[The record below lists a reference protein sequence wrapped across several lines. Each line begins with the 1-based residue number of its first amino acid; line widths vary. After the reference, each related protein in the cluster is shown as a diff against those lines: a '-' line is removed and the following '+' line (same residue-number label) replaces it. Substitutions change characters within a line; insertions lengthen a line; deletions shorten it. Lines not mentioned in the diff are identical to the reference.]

1 LFSDKKAGQSSSGRI
16 AGFFLSPL
24 RYNKSKNT
32 RGDGIMVKRFTIL
45 SLLLMLAVGLSLLGC
60 SGGGKSEETSTAG
73 NAVERGKIL
82 VEAVMLGENK
92 APGCTTCHSLEAG
105 KVIIGPSLA
114 GIATHAETASAGM
127 SAEEFLRES
136 IIDPNAVI
144 AEGFPAGVMY
154 QNYAMNLSEEEIND
168 IVAYLLTLK

>member
-1 LFSDKKAGQSSSGRI
+1 
-16 AGFFLSPL
+16 
-24 RYNKSKNT
+24 
-32 RGDGIMVKRFTIL
+32 MVKRFTIL
-45 SLLLMLAVGLSLLGC
+45 SLLLMLAVGLNLLGC

-114 GIATHAETASAGM
+114 GIATDAETASAGK

-136 IIDPNAVI
+136 IIDPDAVI

-154 QNYAMNLSEEEIND
+154 QNYATDLSEEEIND